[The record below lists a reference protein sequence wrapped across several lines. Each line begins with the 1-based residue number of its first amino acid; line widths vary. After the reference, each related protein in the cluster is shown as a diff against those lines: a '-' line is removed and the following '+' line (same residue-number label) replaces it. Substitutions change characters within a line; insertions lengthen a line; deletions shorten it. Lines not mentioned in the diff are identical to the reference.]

1 MNPLFA
7 ALILLLV
14 SAWLCLQQRP
24 NQQRPNNSTQTEWR
38 GASAARFAAGLLLL
52 CAAVAGLLQRVLD
65 MPPEAGLL
73 LQQLSLYAALP
84 MLVVVLATDAL
95 GYQWSRMIWGR
106 LLLALCVV
114 FELCRRNNQLD
125 ALLITIAAAA
135 VIALLLAL
143 WKMSAVRVWLAAQ
156 LMMACGA
163 LAWVLAS
170 EHQPEPLLFW
180 LSMTSISVMPIWAD
194 RISRI

>member
-1 MNPLFA
+1 MDAQFA
-7 ALILLLV
+7 AMMLLLV
-14 SAWLCLQQRP
+14 SVWLCLQQRP
-24 NQQRPNNSTQTEWR
+24 NNSAQTEWR

-52 CAAVAGLLQRVLD
+52 CAAAAELFQL
-65 MPPEAGLL
+65 PPNATLL

-84 MLVVVLATDAL
+84 LLVVVLATDAL

-125 ALLITIAAAA
+125 ALLMTIAAAA

-143 WKMSAVRVWLAAQ
+143 WKLAKIRIWLAAQ
-156 LMMACGA
+156 LIMACGA
-163 LAWVLAS
+163 LAWISAS
-170 EHQPEPLLFW
+170 QNQPEPLLFW

>member
-1 MNPLFA
+1 MDPLFA
-7 ALILLLV
+7 ALMLLLV

-24 NQQRPNNSTQTEWR
+24 NQQQPNDGTKAEWR
-38 GASAARFAAGLLLL
+38 GESAVRFAAGLLLL
-52 CAAVAGLLQRVLD
+52 GAAAAELFQL
-65 MPPEAGLL
+65 PPTATLL

-84 MLVVVLATDAL
+84 LLIIVLGAQAL

-106 LLLALCVV
+106 VLLALCVV

-143 WKMSAVRVWLAAQ
+143 WKLAKIRIWLAAQ
-156 LMMACGA
+156 LIMACGA
-163 LAWVLAS
+163 LAWISAS
-170 EHQPEPLLFW
+170 QNQPEPLLFW
-180 LSMTSISVMPIWAD
+180 LSMTSISVMPIWAE
-194 RISRI
+194 RIK

>member
-1 MNPLFA
+1 MDAQFA
-7 ALILLLV
+7 AMMLLLV

-24 NQQRPNNSTQTEWR
+24 NQQQPNDGTKAEWR
-38 GASAARFAAGLLLL
+38 GESAARFAAGLLLL
-52 CAAVAGLLQRVLD
+52 CAAAAELFQL
-65 MPPEAGLL
+65 PPAATLL

-84 MLVVVLATDAL
+84 LLIIVLGAQAL

-106 LLLALCVV
+106 VLLALCVV

-143 WKMSAVRVWLAAQ
+143 WKLAKIRIWLAAQ
-156 LMMACGA
+156 LIMACGA
-163 LAWVLAS
+163 LAWISAS
-170 EHQPEPLLFW
+170 QNQPEPLLFW
-180 LSMTSISVMPIWAD
+180 LSMTSISVMPIWAE
-194 RISRI
+194 RIK

>member
-1 MNPLFA
+1 MDAQFTA
-7 ALILLLV
+7 MMLLLV

-24 NQQRPNNSTQTEWR
+24 EKETQTEWR

-52 CAAVAGLLQRVLD
+52 CAAAAELFQL
-65 MPPEAGLL
+65 PPAATLL

-84 MLVVVLATDAL
+84 LLIIVLGAQAL

-106 LLLALCVV
+106 VLLALCVV

-143 WKMSAVRVWLAAQ
+143 WKLAKIRIWLAAQ
-156 LMMACGA
+156 LIMACGA
-163 LAWVLAS
+163 LAWIS
-170 EHQPEPLLFW
+170 TSQNQPEPLLFW
-180 LSMTSISVMPIWAD
+180 LSMASISVMPIWAERLTD
-194 RISRI
+194 QKV

>member
-1 MNPLFA
+1 MDPLFA
-7 ALILLLV
+7 ALMLLLV

-24 NQQRPNNSTQTEWR
+24 NQQQPNGGIKAEWR
-38 GASAARFAAGLLLL
+38 GESAARFAAGLLLL
-52 CAAVAGLLQRVLD
+52 CAAAAELLQL
-65 MPPEAGLL
+65 PPAATLL

-84 MLVVVLATDAL
+84 LLIIVLGAQAL

-106 LLLALCVV
+106 VLLALCVV

-143 WKMSAVRVWLAAQ
+143 WKLAKIRIWLAAQ
-156 LMMACGA
+156 LIMACGA
-163 LAWVLAS
+163 LAWISAS
-170 EHQPEPLLFW
+170 QNQPEPLLFW
-180 LSMTSISVMPIWAD
+180 LSMTSISVMPIWAE
-194 RISRI
+194 RLR

>member
-1 MNPLFA
+1 MDPLFA

-52 CAAVAGLLQRVLD
+52 CAAAAELFQL
-65 MPPEAGLL
+65 PPAATLL

-84 MLVVVLATDAL
+84 LLIIVLGAQAL

-106 LLLALCVV
+106 VLLALCVV

-135 VIALLLAL
+135 VIGLLLAL
-143 WKMSAVRVWLAAQ
+143 WKMSAVRAWLAAQ

-163 LAWVLAS
+163 LAWISAS
-170 EHQPEPLLFW
+170 QNQPEPLLFW

>member
-1 MNPLFA
+1 MMDPLFA
-7 ALILLLV
+7 ALMLLLV

-24 NQQRPNNSTQTEWR
+24 NQQQPNDGIKAEWR
-38 GASAARFAAGLLLL
+38 GESAARFAAGLLLL
-52 CAAVAGLLQRVLD
+52 CAAAAELFQL
-65 MPPEAGLL
+65 PPNATLL

-84 MLVVVLATDAL
+84 LLIIVLGAQAL

-106 LLLALCVV
+106 VLLALCVV

-143 WKMSAVRVWLAAQ
+143 WKLAKIRIWLAAQ
-156 LMMACGA
+156 LIMACGA
-163 LAWVLAS
+163 LAWISAS
-170 EHQPEPLLFW
+170 QNQPEPLLFW
-180 LSMTSISVMPIWAD
+180 LSMISISVMPIWAE
-194 RISRI
+194 RLR

>member
-1 MNPLFA
+1 MDAQFA
-7 ALILLLV
+7 AMMLLLV

-24 NQQRPNNSTQTEWR
+24 NNSAQTEWR

-65 MPPEAGLL
+65 LPPEAGLL

-84 MLVVVLATDAL
+84 LLVVVLATDAL

-114 FELCRRNNQLD
+114 FEL
-125 ALLITIAAAA
+125 
-135 VIALLLAL
+135 
-143 WKMSAVRVWLAAQ
+143 
-156 LMMACGA
+156 
-163 LAWVLAS
+163 
-170 EHQPEPLLFW
+170 
-180 LSMTSISVMPIWAD
+180 
-194 RISRI
+194 